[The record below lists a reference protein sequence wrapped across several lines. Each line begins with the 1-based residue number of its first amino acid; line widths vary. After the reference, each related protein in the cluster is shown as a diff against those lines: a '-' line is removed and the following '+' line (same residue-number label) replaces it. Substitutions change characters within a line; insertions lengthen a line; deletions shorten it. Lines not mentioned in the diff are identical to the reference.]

1 MIQFIFADWWE
12 NRGDPLYVLDDNFA
26 FVTDLAIER
35 QTKKAVFARVSL
47 WSRAEGH
54 YDGGFEWIPKSA
66 FIYADFDGFRKI
78 DRKAIARRVAF
89 LEKIGYHEY
98 AAEIKT
104 IISDKE

>member
-1 MIQFIFADWWE
+1 MKQFIFADWWE
-12 NRGDPLYVLDDNFA
+12 DRGDPLDVLDDA
-26 FVTDLAIER
+26 FHFVASLEIER
-35 QTKKAVFARVSL
+35 QTDKAVFARVSL

-54 YDGGFEWIPKSA
+54 HDGGFEWIPKSA
-66 FIYADFDGFRKI
+66 FIYADFDSFRKI

-89 LEKIGYHEY
+89 LEKIGFHEY